1 MTSSPLC
8 DSKAGPLVLSDL
20 CILVVEDSWDV
31 GTGLKMLLESW
42 GADVAGPAATTA
54 DALRLVCKRT
64 PDVALVDINLRDGE
78 QSYCLINQLHDQAI
92 RVVVIS
98 GYADV
103 SPAAGTVAAIL
114 QKPIREDLLLA
125 SIRPERAV
133 SALAS
138 RSCDD

>member
-20 CILVVEDSWDV
+20 CVLVVEDSWDV

-54 DALRLVCKRT
+54 DALRLVRGRT

-78 QSYCLINQLHDQAI
+78 QSYCLINQLHSQGI

-125 SIRPERAV
+125 SIRPEKAAA
-133 SALAS
+133 ALAS
-138 RSCDD
+138 RTRDD

>member
-1 MTSSPLC
+1 MTSSAVC
-8 DSKAGPLVLSDL
+8 DPEPGSLVLSDL

-31 GTGLKMLLESW
+31 GTGLKLLLEAW

-54 DALRLVCKRT
+54 DAMCMISERI

-78 QSYCLINQLHDQAI
+78 QSYCLINHLHDLGI

-103 SPAAGTVAAIL
+103 SQAVGKAAAIL
-114 QKPIREDLLLA
+114 QKPVREDVLLA
-125 SIRPERAV
+125 SIRPVRA
-133 SALAS
+133 L
-138 RSCDD
+138 